1 VLHRGARIVV
11 LDEPTAVLTPQE
23 SGELM
28 RTIRQIAASRYPLH
42 VRGLDGGHPEC
53 PKQDIVE
60 IALRAR
66 GEWDALRAR
75 YQEVPARW

>member
-1 VLHRGARIVV
+1 MPGPNA
-11 LDEPTAVLTPQE
+11 ET
-23 SGELM
+23 ELCDAC
-28 RTIRQIAASRYPLH
+28 RQQIAAARYALH
-42 VRGLDGGHPEC
+42 TRGVDGGHPEC

-75 YQEVPARW
+75 YQQVPARW

>member
-1 VLHRGARIVV
+1 MPGPS
-11 LDEPTAVLTPQE
+11 DETERCEAC
-23 SGELM
+23 G
-28 RTIRQIAASRYPLH
+28 RQIAASRYPLH